1 MLSSSCKPSRAFSWS
16 FALCCLVLFAV
27 HYTLLVSS
35 YGHSSG
41 FVHNKPLLH
50 SSSHLMDTP
59 ELHVCVVA
67 CCIHYS
73 DPLPSLPV
81 GESSLKEA
89 PHCSGAPVYRE
100 NVRQFMI
107 VCECVGACVGV
118 CGCVCV

>member
-1 MLSSSCKPSRAFSWS
+1 M
-16 FALCCLVLFAV
+16 
-27 HYTLLVSS
+27 
-35 YGHSSG
+35 
-41 FVHNKPLLH
+41 N
-50 SSSHLMDTP
+50 TP

-89 PHCSGAPVYRE
+89 PHCSGASVYRE

-107 VCECVGACVGV
+107 VCECVGACVGG
-118 CGCVCV
+118 CGWVGVCVTHTYQEILLTVIVYSWCID